1 MQIVVHTK
9 IPDDSSLRYQ
19 WNGLLQHMERP
30 QVSYTY
36 EWAVAVSR
44 AYAASLQPLL
54 LAAYRERTLAG
65 VVALVKDST
74 GNRFSFLT
82 APTADYCDFISSHDD
97 RAEFIERVML
107 ELRRMGAC
115 EIRLA
120 NLPADSISV
129 NTLQAAMRKARYS
142 HFARS
147 AYCCAQVPLVSD
159 EDRMQTRNSTS
170 SRLKRLSKIWAKH
183 GTVRVSHHQNWDEL
197 SREFPDF
204 ATAHVERFLAAGL
217 VSNLVRQERRAFLLE
232 LGKLLSAQASLTFS
246 TLKLDGRTIAWNY
259 GFRFEGNW
267 FWYQPAFDRDMAHL
281 SPGTYLLCEILR
293 QASEDPQIHTVD
305 LGLGD
310 EEYKERYSKAGR
322 MTLHIT
328 ASSGHRKALEVCR
341 YGAAQFVKRSP
352 RLEHGIRAGLARLQ
366 SVRKRISRDGL
377 AGGFNLLVSRSMP
390 FLTGPSQVI
399 FFEGTAATQSQ
410 RADLRL
416 QALSF
421 KLLAT
426 AAMQYEAEPGTLDY
440 ILRAAKRLNSGCAE
454 GFALTTLEG
463 VLLHFCWLSQFQ
475 GFAMTEL
482 RKGLEE
488 PAPGSVLLFD
498 CWTPLSQ
505 RGQGYYGQCIAK
517 VVGHMLEKGKH
528 PWIFSAASNVSS
540 LRGIEKSGFIPRFSL
555 KRKRRFL
562 VTTISK
568 INLSESTGAR
578 MDLYPAA

>member
-9 IPDDSSLRYQ
+9 IPDDSSLRQQ
-19 WNGLLQHMERP
+19 WNALLQRMEHP

-54 LAAYRERTLAG
+54 LTAYRQRTLAG
-65 VVALVKDST
+65 VVALVKDSA
-74 GNRFSFLT
+74 GKRFSFLT

-120 NLPADSISV
+120 NLPADSVSV
-129 NTLQAAMRKARYS
+129 NTLQAAMRKASYS

-183 GTVRVSHHQNWDEL
+183 GTVTVNHHQNWDEL

-204 ATAHVERFLAAGL
+204 ATAHVERFLASGL
-217 VSNLVRQERRAFLLE
+217 ISNLVRQERRTFLLE
-232 LGKLLSAQASLTFS
+232 LGKLLSAEGSLTFS
-246 TLKLDGRTIAWNY
+246 TLKLDDRTIAWNY
-259 GFRFEGNW
+259 GFRFGANW

-293 QASEDPQIHTVD
+293 QASDDPQIHTVD

-310 EEYKERYSKAGR
+310 EEYKEKYSKAGR
-322 MTLHIT
+322 LTLHIT
-328 ASSGHRKALEVCR
+328 ASSRRRKALEVCR
-341 YGAAQFVKRSP
+341 YRAAQFIKRSP

-377 AGGFNLLVSRSMP
+377 AGGFKLLASRYMQ
-390 FLTGPSQVI
+390 FLTSPSEVM
-399 FFEGTAATQSQ
+399 FFEGTATQSQ

-416 QALSF
+416 RPLSF
-421 KLLAT
+421 KVLAT

-440 ILRAAKRLNSGCAE
+440 ILRAAKRVNSGHAD
-454 GFALTTLEG
+454 GFALTSLEG
-463 VLLHFCWLSQFQ
+463 VPLHFCWVSQFQ
-475 GFAMTEL
+475 GFHMAEL
-482 RKGLEE
+482 RSALEE
-488 PAPGSVLLFD
+488 PASGSVLLFD

-517 VVGHMLEKGKH
+517 VASQMLENGKH
-528 PWIFSAASNVSS
+528 PWIFSAASNASS

-562 VTTISK
+562 VTTLSK
-568 INLSESTGAR
+568 INLNESSSAR

>member
-1 MQIVVHTK
+1 
-9 IPDDSSLRYQ
+9 
-19 WNGLLQHMERP
+19 MECP

-44 AYAASLQPLL
+44 VYAASLQPLL
-54 LAAYRERTLAG
+54 LAAYRQRTLAG
-65 VVALVKDST
+65 VVAFVKDST
-74 GNRFSFLT
+74 GKRFSFLT
-82 APTADYCDFISSHDD
+82 APTADYCDFISSHND

-107 ELRRMGAC
+107 ELRRIGAC

-120 NLPADSISV
+120 NLPADSVSV
-129 NTLQAAMRKARYS
+129 NTLQAAVRNARYS

-183 GTVRVSHHQNWDEL
+183 GTVTVSHHQHWDEL

-204 ATAHVERFLAAGL
+204 ATAHVERFLAAGR
-217 VSNLVRQERRAFLLE
+217 VSNLVRQKRRAFLLE
-232 LGKLLSAQASLTFS
+232 LGRLLSAESSLTFS
-246 TLKLDGRTIAWNY
+246 TLKLDDRTIAWNY
-259 GFRFEGNW
+259 GFRFGGNW

-310 EEYKERYSKAGR
+310 EEYKEKYSKAGR
-322 MTLHIT
+322 LTLHIT
-328 ASSGHRKALEVCR
+328 ASSGRRKALEVCR
-341 YGAAQFVKRSP
+341 YRGAQFIKRSP
-352 RLEHGIRAGLARLQ
+352 RLEHGIRTGLARLQ
-366 SVRKRISRDGL
+366 SVQKRISRDGL
-377 AGGFNLLVSRSMP
+377 AGGFNLLVSRYMQ
-390 FLTGPSQVI
+390 FLTSPSEVT
-399 FFEGTAATQSQ
+399 FFEGATTQSQ

-416 QALSF
+416 QPLSF
-421 KLLAT
+421 NLLAT
-426 AAMQYEAEPGTLDY
+426 AAMQYEAELGTLDY
-440 ILRAAKRLNSGCAE
+440 ILRAAKRLNSGCAD

-463 VLLHFCWLSQFQ
+463 VPLHFCWASQFQ

-482 RKGLEE
+482 RQALEE
-488 PAPGSVLLFD
+488 PAPASVLLFD

-505 RGQGYYGQCIAK
+505 RGQGYYGECIAK
-517 VVGHMLEKGKH
+517 VAGQMLEKGKH

-568 INLSESTGAR
+568 INLSESTRAR